1 MTMFQ
6 CVRLSISSSV
16 IMFHR
21 ERKECGPENGKNG
34 GRSRNNAPKPESG
47 KKGEAYG
54 QPQPIEEKRQ
64 GRHGKRRQTART
76 ARKRQRKNCNMQS
89 WERAQPLSPFEV
101 SPDGTGR
108 RFYLEN
114 SGWRDPLGYHNAAK
128 YPPADFFI
136 DLVLCVVG
144 RFACQVPNHS
154 ATRTAIPERFFGRKI
169 TAGNFMSR
177 KPKAWTCR
185 YSPSELP
192 SWWDLVRE
200 ATLISPAI
208 AIGEIWYFSHF
219 FPIE

>member
-1 MTMFQ
+1 MEN
-6 CVRLSISSSV
+6 RG
-16 IMFHR
+16 R
-21 ERKECGPENGKNG
+21 EKKENGRRKHE
-34 GRSRNNAPKPESG
+34 NAPKMAHNRKRERHKKGTLG
-47 KKGEAYG
+47 KKRRETDWKV
-54 QPQPIEEKRQ
+54 EKRAT
-64 GRHGKRRQTART
+64 KRKKT
-76 ARKRQRKNCNMQS
+76 CLMQS

-101 SPDGTGR
+101 PPDGTGR

-144 RFACQVPNHS
+144 RFACQVPNLS

-177 KPKAWTCR
+177 NPKAWTCR

>member
-1 MTMFQ
+1 MQSKSVFEMRYTSSRR
-6 CVRLSISSSV
+6 RLQSV
-16 IMFHR
+16 G
-21 ERKECGPENGKNG
+21 RKNGKNG
-34 GRSRNNAPKPESG
+34 GRSRNNAPKPES
-47 KKGEAYG
+47 
-54 QPQPIEEKRQ
+54 EKRGKRTDSRNQ
-64 GRHGKRRQTART
+64 SRKNGRDDTEKRRQTART

-108 RFYLEN
+108 RFCLEN

-144 RFACQVPNHS
+144 RFACQVPNLS

-177 KPKAWTCR
+177 KPKA
-185 YSPSELP
+185 
-192 SWWDLVRE
+192 
-200 ATLISPAI
+200 
-208 AIGEIWYFSHF
+208 
-219 FPIE
+219 

>member
-1 MTMFQ
+1 MFQ

-89 WERAQPLSPFEV
+89 WERSPCPRLRYPLMGQE
-101 SPDGTGR
+101 
-108 RFYLEN
+108 E
-114 SGWRDPLGYHNAAK
+114 
-128 YPPADFFI
+128 DFVWKTPGGVTHWDI
-136 DLVLCVVG
+136 I
-144 RFACQVPNHS
+144 
-154 ATRTAIPERFFGRKI
+154 TRQNIPRQIF
-169 TAGNFMSR
+169 S
-177 KPKAWTCR
+177 
-185 YSPSELP
+185 L
-192 SWWDLVRE
+192 
-200 ATLISPAI
+200 TLYYAS
-208 AIGEIWYFSHF
+208 
-219 FPIE
+219 

>member
-1 MTMFQ
+1 MFQ

-89 WERAQPLSPFEV
+89 WERAQPLS
-101 SPDGTGR
+101 R
-108 RFYLEN
+108 LRY
-114 SGWRDPLGYHNAAK
+114 PLMGQEE
-128 YPPADFFI
+128 DFVWKTPGGVTHWDI
-136 DLVLCVVG
+136 I
-144 RFACQVPNHS
+144 
-154 ATRTAIPERFFGRKI
+154 TRQNIPRQIF
-169 TAGNFMSR
+169 S
-177 KPKAWTCR
+177 
-185 YSPSELP
+185 L
-192 SWWDLVRE
+192 
-200 ATLISPAI
+200 TLYYAS
-208 AIGEIWYFSHF
+208 
-219 FPIE
+219 

>member
-1 MTMFQ
+1 MFQ

-108 RFYLEN
+108 RFCLEN

-144 RFACQVPNHS
+144 RFACQVPKPFRNS
-154 ATRTAIPERFFGRKI
+154 DGNTGAFFR
-169 TAGNFMSR
+169 AENYQREFCV
-177 KPKAWTCR
+177 PKTGGLNVEGIILR
-185 YSPSELP
+185 
-192 SWWDLVRE
+192 V
-200 ATLISPAI
+200 I
-208 AIGEIWYFSHF
+208 FSKGLAK
-219 FPIE
+219 

>member
-1 MTMFQ
+1 MFQ

-76 ARKRQRKNCNMQS
+76 ARKRQRKN
-89 WERAQPLSPFEV
+89 
-101 SPDGTGR
+101 
-108 RFYLEN
+108 
-114 SGWRDPLGYHNAAK
+114 
-128 YPPADFFI
+128 FFI

-144 RFACQVPNHS
+144 RFACQVPNLS

-177 KPKAWTCR
+177 KPKA
-185 YSPSELP
+185 
-192 SWWDLVRE
+192 
-200 ATLISPAI
+200 
-208 AIGEIWYFSHF
+208 
-219 FPIE
+219 

>member
-6 CVRLSISSSV
+6 RVRLSISSSV

-108 RFYLEN
+108 RFCLEN
-114 SGWRDPLGYHNAAK
+114 SGWRDPL
-128 YPPADFFI
+128 DI
-136 DLVLCVVG
+136 I
-144 RFACQVPNHS
+144 
-154 ATRTAIPERFFGRKI
+154 TRQNIPRQIF
-169 TAGNFMSR
+169 S
-177 KPKAWTCR
+177 
-185 YSPSELP
+185 L
-192 SWWDLVRE
+192 
-200 ATLISPAI
+200 TLYYAS
-208 AIGEIWYFSHF
+208 
-219 FPIE
+219 

>member
-1 MTMFQ
+1 MFQ
-6 CVRLSISSSV
+6 CVMLSISSSV

-108 RFYLEN
+108 RFCLEN

-136 DLVLCVVG
+136 DYRREFYVPKTEGLNVQVFALRVTFLMGLGKGSDINKPGYCYWRNLVLFPFFSN
-144 RFACQVPNHS
+144 RIIALQIIFTTFA
-154 ATRTAIPERFFGRKI
+154 T
-169 TAGNFMSR
+169 
-177 KPKAWTCR
+177 
-185 YSPSELP
+185 
-192 SWWDLVRE
+192 
-200 ATLISPAI
+200 
-208 AIGEIWYFSHF
+208 
-219 FPIE
+219 

>member
-1 MTMFQ
+1 MWAGKWEK
-6 CVRLSISSSV
+6 R
-16 IMFHR
+16 R
-21 ERKECGPENGKNG
+21 E
-34 GRSRNNAPKPESG
+34 KPEQRTKARKR
-47 KKGEAYG
+47 KKGEAHG

-108 RFYLEN
+108 RFCLEN

-144 RFACQVPNHS
+144 RFACQVPNLS
-154 ATRTAIPERFFGRKI
+154 ATRTAIPERFSGGKLPQGILCPENRRLER
-169 TAGNFMSR
+169 AGIR
-177 KPKAWTCR
+177 P
-185 YSPSELP
+185 PSYLLDGT
-192 SWWDLVRE
+192 W
-200 ATLISPAI
+200 
-208 AIGEIWYFSHF
+208 
-219 FPIE
+219 

>member
-89 WERAQPLSPFEV
+89 WERAQPLSLFEV

-108 RFYLEN
+108 RFCLEN

-144 RFACQVPNHS
+144 RFACQVPNLS

-177 KPKAWTCR
+177 KPKA
-185 YSPSELP
+185 
-192 SWWDLVRE
+192 
-200 ATLISPAI
+200 
-208 AIGEIWYFSHF
+208 
-219 FPIE
+219 

>member
-1 MTMFQ
+1 MFQ

-89 WERAQPLSPFEV
+89 WERERSPCPRLRYPLMGQE
-101 SPDGTGR
+101 
-108 RFYLEN
+108 E
-114 SGWRDPLGYHNAAK
+114 
-128 YPPADFFI
+128 DFVWKTPGGVTHWDI
-136 DLVLCVVG
+136 I
-144 RFACQVPNHS
+144 
-154 ATRTAIPERFFGRKI
+154 TRQNIPRQIF
-169 TAGNFMSR
+169 S
-177 KPKAWTCR
+177 
-185 YSPSELP
+185 L
-192 SWWDLVRE
+192 
-200 ATLISPAI
+200 TLYYAS
-208 AIGEIWYFSHF
+208 
-219 FPIE
+219 

>member
-1 MTMFQ
+1 MFQ

-47 KKGEAYG
+47 K
-54 QPQPIEEKRQ
+54 
-64 GRHGKRRQTART
+64 
-76 ARKRQRKNCNMQS
+76 NCNMQS

-108 RFYLEN
+108 RFCLEN

-144 RFACQVPNHS
+144 RFACQVPNLS

-177 KPKAWTCR
+177 KPKA
-185 YSPSELP
+185 
-192 SWWDLVRE
+192 
-200 ATLISPAI
+200 
-208 AIGEIWYFSHF
+208 
-219 FPIE
+219 

>member
-108 RFYLEN
+108 RFCLEN
-114 SGWRDPLGYHNAAK
+114 SRWRDPLGYHNAAK

-144 RFACQVPNHS
+144 RFACKSQTFPQLGRQYRSVFSGGKLPQG
-154 ATRTAIPERFFGRKI
+154 ILCPENRRLER
-169 TAGNFMSR
+169 AGIR
-177 KPKAWTCR
+177 P
-185 YSPSELP
+185 PSYLLDGT
-192 SWWDLVRE
+192 W
-200 ATLISPAI
+200 
-208 AIGEIWYFSHF
+208 
-219 FPIE
+219 

>member
-1 MTMFQ
+1 MWAGKWEK
-6 CVRLSISSSV
+6 R
-16 IMFHR
+16 R
-21 ERKECGPENGKNG
+21 E
-34 GRSRNNAPKPESG
+34 KPEQRTKARKR
-47 KKGEAYG
+47 KKGGSVRTAATNRG
-54 QPQPIEEKRQ
+54 KTA

-101 SPDGTGR
+101 PPDGTGR

-144 RFACQVPNHS
+144 RFACQVPNLS

-177 KPKAWTCR
+177 KPKA
-185 YSPSELP
+185 
-192 SWWDLVRE
+192 
-200 ATLISPAI
+200 
-208 AIGEIWYFSHF
+208 
-219 FPIE
+219 

>member
-1 MTMFQ
+1 MFQ

-89 WERAQPLSPFEV
+89 WERAAFVPVRHVILGTGSGFPLSDSFLTEV
-101 SPDGTGR
+101 EHGQSLP
-108 RFYLEN
+108 EHEI
-114 SGWRDPLGYHNAAK
+114 PL
-128 YPPADFFI
+128 PIFLF
-136 DLVLCVVG
+136 L
-144 RFACQVPNHS
+144 
-154 ATRTAIPERFFGRKI
+154 
-169 TAGNFMSR
+169 
-177 KPKAWTCR
+177 TCT
-185 YSPSELP
+185 YAS
-192 SWWDLVRE
+192 
-200 ATLISPAI
+200 
-208 AIGEIWYFSHF
+208 
-219 FPIE
+219 

>member
-1 MTMFQ
+1 M
-6 CVRLSISSSV
+6 SSCFTARGKSV
-16 IMFHR
+16 G
-21 ERKECGPENGKNG
+21 RKMGKTEGEAGTTHQSPKAEKRGKRTDSRNQSRKNG
-34 GRSRNNAPKPESG
+34 RDDTE
-47 KKGEAYG
+47 
-54 QPQPIEEKRQ
+54 
-64 GRHGKRRQTART
+64 KRRQTART

-101 SPDGTGR
+101 PPDGTGR

-144 RFACQVPNHS
+144 RFACQVPNLS

-177 KPKAWTCR
+177 KPKA
-185 YSPSELP
+185 
-192 SWWDLVRE
+192 
-200 ATLISPAI
+200 
-208 AIGEIWYFSHF
+208 
-219 FPIE
+219 

>member
-1 MTMFQ
+1 MFQ

-21 ERKECGPENGKNG
+21 ERKECGPENGKNR
-34 GRSRNNAPKPESG
+34 GRSRNNAPKSESG

-108 RFYLEN
+108 RFCLEN

-136 DLVLCVVG
+136 DRVTFLMGLGKGSDINKPGYCYWRNLVLFPFFSN
-144 RFACQVPNHS
+144 RIIALQIIFTTFA
-154 ATRTAIPERFFGRKI
+154 T
-169 TAGNFMSR
+169 
-177 KPKAWTCR
+177 
-185 YSPSELP
+185 
-192 SWWDLVRE
+192 
-200 ATLISPAI
+200 
-208 AIGEIWYFSHF
+208 
-219 FPIE
+219 

>member
-1 MTMFQ
+1 MFQ

-21 ERKECGPENGKNG
+21 ERKDG

-108 RFYLEN
+108 RFCLEN

-144 RFACQVPNHS
+144 RFACQVPNLS

-177 KPKAWTCR
+177 KPKA
-185 YSPSELP
+185 
-192 SWWDLVRE
+192 
-200 ATLISPAI
+200 
-208 AIGEIWYFSHF
+208 
-219 FPIE
+219 